1 MCPYYES
8 RFSNKE
14 ELSKPIDRLHLGSG
28 LLEGDLPQW
37 GIFNLYHIVLILFMV
52 KLVECSIPV

>member
-37 GIFNLYHIVLILFMV
+37 GIFNLVISYRTHIIYDKIGRV
-52 KLVECSIPV
+52 

>member
-14 ELSKPIDRLHLGSG
+14 ELSKPIDILHLGSG
-28 LLEGDLPQW
+28 LLEGDLRQW
-37 GIFNLYHIVLILFMV
+37 GIFNLVISYRTHIIYDKIGRV
-52 KLVECSIPV
+52 

>member
-28 LLEGDLPQW
+28 LLEGDLRQW
-37 GIFNLYHIVLILFMV
+37 GIFNLVISYRTHIIYGKIGRV
-52 KLVECSIPV
+52 